1 MAKAPD
7 APDLYGQLG
16 LRLVIVVDSGTAT
29 KDVKTIG
36 PGLWRAHFVEV
47 GQIINGDGDAEDMVH
62 PGLYHAAFKSAYA
75 KILDPMP
82 KLEEIRSQGADKKRT
97 SQYDRWLG
105 GRGKLDKVRG
115 SNQMF
120 GVLMGRDAAGLE
132 PEWLSHTIGNFEAL
146 FKAIQSKIE

>member
-1 MAKAPD
+1 MGATH
-7 APDLYGQLG
+7 G
-16 LRLVIVVDSGTAT
+16 SGPT
-29 KDVKTIG
+29 
-36 PGLWRAHFVEV
+36 
-47 GQIINGDGDAEDMVH
+47 EDMVQ

-82 KLEEIRSQGADKKRT
+82 ELEEIRSQDGKKRT

-105 GRGKLDKVRG
+105 GRGKLDKVRV